1 MPLLGYAAAAL
12 VAATAVGALD
22 QTQIQLELNGGLIEG
37 LLVQNDTSPV
47 ERYLGVPF
55 AKPPIGDLRWQVSLS
70 SLASAPSS
78 SCRQCQPSSPHATFV
93 QR

>member
-1 MPLLGYAAAAL
+1 MRTSLRGYAAAAFI
-12 VAATAVGALD
+12 AATAVGALD

-55 AKPPIGDLRWQVSLS
+55 AKPPIGDLRWQVSHVFT
-70 SLASAPSS
+70 P
-78 SCRQCQPSSPHATFV
+78 PTHAV
-93 QR
+93 HNA